1 MKLRKAI
8 FVTILVAVMLA
19 VIDTCLYILCNPCFA
34 VLTGSAVVYGFLRGA
49 VDFCRW
55 LCKPEPAPKHLAKKQ
70 PPVADAPNE
79 EPNEVYDW
87 ANDDELEDRA
97 PVDPDKTAA
106 MMRVLEEDL

>member
-34 VLTGSAVVYGFLRGA
+34 VLTGSVVVYGFLRGA

-70 PPVADAPNE
+70 PHVTDEPNA

-87 ANDDELEDRA
+87 ANDDELEDKA

>member
-8 FVTILVAVMLA
+8 FVTILMAVMLA
-19 VIDTCLYILCNPCFA
+19 VIDICFYVLFNTGFA
-34 VLTGSAVVYGFLRGA
+34 VLTGTVVVYGFLRGA

-55 LCKPEPAPKHLAKKQ
+55 LCKSEVAPKHLAVKQ
-70 PPVADAPNE
+70 APAATDVVG
-79 EPNEVYDW
+79 EVYDW
-87 ANDDELEDRA
+87 TKDDEMEEKA